1 MKETIKYYYNIDI
14 DDLKEQDG
22 KYFFKYQNQDFFFV
36 YFNRNI
42 EELNDILICV
52 NNMKEKGIDVHNIII
67 NRNGQ
72 YLTKINNFDYI
83 LMSVNNYNEEYDIFD
98 MINIANKLTLNYN
111 TSKLYRNNWSNLW
124 TQKMDYFEYQIRE
137 LGINKTVIKDS
148 FSYYLGLAENAI
160 SYVNNTNLK
169 YNALNNAKIT
179 LAHRRI
185 FYPNYKL
192 NFLNPLAFIFDLE
205 VRDIAEYLKAMFF
218 SEDNTEEVIEELGY
232 YLQIKTLSIYEYHM
246 LYARL
251 LYPSYYFDL
260 YENIMNND
268 TSEESLVSIIKRNKE
283 YELFLKNAYL
293 EISKYAPI
301 EKIDWLIN

>member
-148 FSYYLGLAENAI
+148 FSYYLGIAENAI

-232 YLQIKTLSIYEYHM
+232 YLQIKKLTIYEYHM

>member
-111 TSKLYRNNWSNLW
+111 ISKLYRNNWSNLW

-205 VRDIAEYLKAMFF
+205 VRDIGEYLKAMFF

-232 YLQIKTLSIYEYHM
+232 YLQIKKLTIYEYHM